1 VSKSRL
7 IVFIGPVGSGK
18 STHIKFLYS
27 KLKGRGLKVRMS
39 FLKTGHILAFILE
52 IFLAK
57 IVAGKRKD
65 VYPIRALVEEKPSLL
80 KKLFGLWL
88 VLDLISVTMKFLVSI
103 YVPLKL
109 GYTVLVEEY
118 IPATISDYI
127 YLSKIIK
134 LPLKVNS
141 FAINFLL
148 KLMRLCAP
156 KQIVFLDAENTK
168 LIYRWKLRRSFGER
182 EDYLLMQRTILMQI
196 SKRLSYEF
204 LYINTGSKTIEETHK
219 LILNHLIV

>member
-1 VSKSRL
+1 
-7 IVFIGPVGSGK
+7 VF
-18 STHIKFLYS
+18 
-27 KLKGRGLKVRMS
+27 
-39 FLKTGHILAFILE
+39 
-52 IFLAK
+52 
-57 IVAGKRKD
+57 
-65 VYPIRALVEEKPSLL
+65 PIRALVEEKLSLF

-88 VLDLISVTMKFLVSI
+88 GLDLISVTMKFLVSI

-134 LPLKVNS
+134 FPLKVNS
-141 FAINFLL
+141 FAINYLL
-148 KLMRLCAP
+148 KLMSLCAP
-156 KQIVFLDAENTK
+156 KQIVFLDAENTE
-168 LIYRWKLRRSFGER
+168 LIYRWKLRKSFYER
-182 EDYLLMQRTILMQI
+182 EDYLLMQRAILTQI

-204 LYINTGSKTIEETHK
+204 LYINTRSKTIEETHK